1 MNIFNLLP
9 GRASWLPR
17 FLVKSFCL
25 ATAFFICLGIVSA
38 QEKKAKSNASFSFMA
53 SAHADDYF
61 PDLVGKSIDFM
72 YERRIWKNLYLK
84 GDIFISNNQIIR
96 GPKDVAYTALF
107 GMNVDQYANYFIGRT
122 ASENRF
128 KWESFILNRTVF
140 QLGLG
145 YRFGKKNQFIP
156 EVGLSIGSGYK
167 ASLNIVE
174 LVTQGDSI
182 RFARSSA
189 DFLRARISGFYV
201 SFGYAIRL
209 KHDLYLQPTMR
220 FYDIQNRSN
229 VSSGFGG
236 LVDLYGAS
244 LGVAI
249 RKDFYPKSAKKN
261 KQ

>member
-1 MNIFNLLP
+1 MNNFNFLP

-17 FLVKSFCL
+17 FLVKSFCM
-25 ATAFFICLGIVSA
+25 APVFFMCLGIASG
-38 QEKKAKSNASFSFMA
+38 QEKKAKSKESFSFMA

-72 YERRIWKNLYLK
+72 YERRMWKNLYLK

-122 ASENRF
+122 ISETRF
-128 KWESFILNRTVF
+128 KRESFILNRTVF

-174 LVTQGDSI
+174 LATQGDSI
-182 RFARSSA
+182 RYARSSA
-189 DFLRARISGFYV
+189 DFLRARISGYYV

-220 FYDIQNRSN
+220 FYDIQNRSK

-236 LVDLYGAS
+236 LLDLSGAS

-249 RKDFYPKSAKKN
+249 RKDFYPKSARKN